1 MTDIRTAAGS
11 LTCELVQEDTEV
23 FGFGVGAI
31 TALEIPPGIDGTSL
45 FGELDAWC
53 EDHHIRLMS
62 CRLDHLRL
70 AESMTLE
77 AHGFRFVE
85 MVYRPRLA
93 GLEQLAEP
101 EERIA
106 IREAGGDDLAA
117 VEGIAHAAFT
127 TGRLALDPRLDP
139 ELSRRRYAN
148 WVRTSFENDAHT
160 VLAAHLADDLVGFF
174 VVERQPDDAM
184 YWHLTAVAPDWQGK
198 RIGTSLWRTM
208 LLRHQAEGI
217 RRVETTVSGHNPAV
231 MNLYARLGFSF
242 AEPKM
247 TFHWL
252 REAP

>member
-1 MTDIRTAAGS
+1 MTEIRTAAGS
-11 LTCELVQEDTEV
+11 LSCELVPEDTEV
-23 FGFGVGAI
+23 LGFGVGVI
-31 TALEIPPGIDGTSL
+31 TAIEIRPGTNGASL
-45 FGELDAWC
+45 FGQLETWC
-53 EDHHIRLMS
+53 DDHHVRLLS
-62 CRLDHLRL
+62 CRLGHLRL

-85 MVYRPRLA
+85 MVYRPRLER
-93 GLEQLAEP
+93 LDQLAEP
-101 EERIA
+101 EQRIA
-106 IREAGGDDLAA
+106 VREAGADDLAA
-117 VEGIAHAAFT
+117 VEEIAHAAFT
-127 TGRLALDPRLDP
+127 TGRLALDPRLDA

-160 VLAAHLADDLVGFF
+160 VLAAHLDDDLVGFF
-174 VVERQPDDAM
+174 VVERQPGDAM

-198 RIGTSLWRTM
+198 RIGTSLWRAM
-208 LLRHQAEGI
+208 LLRHQKEGI

-252 REAP
+252 RATP